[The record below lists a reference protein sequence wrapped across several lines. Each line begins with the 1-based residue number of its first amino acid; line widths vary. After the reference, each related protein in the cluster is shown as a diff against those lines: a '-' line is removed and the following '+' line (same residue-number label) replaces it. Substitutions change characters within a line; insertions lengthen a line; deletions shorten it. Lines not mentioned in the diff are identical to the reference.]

1 MKTFLRERNDKIAR
15 QNKKWTKTEKE
26 WVEFKVDKEK
36 ELMKKEEEKKNI
48 IDELKSR
55 HKAEKEAIFMNETA
69 DCKKM
74 KNEIEDLK
82 NELNKLARLVN
93 IFGKNEILNK
103 LNSLH
108 NLKFKSYKSHF
119 RISIRTH

>member
-1 MKTFLRERNDKIAR
+1 MLREKNEKCLR

-26 WVEFKVDKEK
+26 WIEFKVDKEK
-36 ELMKKEEEKKNI
+36 ELEKKEEEKKNI

-55 HKAEKEAIFMNETA
+55 HKAEKEAIFRNETA

-74 KNEIEDLK
+74 KNEIEVLK
-82 NELNKLARLVN
+82 NELNKLARFVN

-119 RISIRTH
+119 RISIRTN

>member
-1 MKTFLRERNDKIAR
+1 MLREKNEKCLSKNR
-15 QNKKWTKTEKE
+15 KWTETQKE
-26 WVEFKVDKEK
+26 WIEFKVEKEK
-36 ELMKKEEEKKNI
+36 TIQEWKKKDEEKKNI

-55 HKAEKEAIFMNETA
+55 HKAEKEAIFRNETA

-74 KNEIEDLK
+74 KNEIEVLK
-82 NELNKLARLVN
+82 NELNKLARFVN

-119 RISIRTH
+119 RISIRTN